1 MNNETKKRTVRLF
14 GSIGNDIDGSRFAN
28 DLAELDGKVDQ
39 IDLHINSPGG
49 SVDQGYSIVSVMLSM
64 KSNVDVYIVGI
75 AASMAAV
82 IAVCGNRV
90 KMYDYSKLMIHD
102 PYFEGT
108 AYEKLTDKQKKS
120 LDNITD
126 SLRTILSRRG
136 KTKEEI
142 AMLMR
147 EETWF
152 SAQEAK
158 AAGLIDEVISTKR
171 KNEFSG
177 LSSDDIYS
185 RISAEYPFNKSKNNN
200 MDLLTELASLLG
212 LNNPTEEEI
221 IQAVKKLIDGQ
232 PSEGVEE
239 KLGSALRRGI
249 INQDS
254 YADLLEMGNK
264 TPDSLNIYLSKL
276 EKEYESKLNEKV
288 DNYFKEIRSKLYYVN
303 YKDKE
308 ELKILAKNNFD
319 LFVRLTNILP
329 DRKPLSEEIKDTE
342 KSGKN
347 SSVWT
352 LDDYRKYAPE
362 ELKKNPQL
370 YERLINK
377 EIK

>member
-1 MNNETKKRTVRLF
+1 
-14 GSIGNDIDGSRFAN
+14 
-28 DLAELDGKVDQ
+28 
-39 IDLHINSPGG
+39 
-49 SVDQGYSIVSVMLSM
+49 
-64 KSNVDVYIVGI
+64 
-75 AASMAAV
+75 
-82 IAVCGNRV
+82 
-90 KMYDYSKLMIHD
+90 
-102 PYFEGT
+102 
-108 AYEKLTDKQKKS
+108 
-120 LDNITD
+120 
-126 SLRTILSRRG
+126 
-136 KTKEEI
+136 
-142 AMLMR
+142 MLMR

-185 RISAEYPFNKSKNNN
+185 RISAEYPFNKLKNNN